1 MRAVVEGYRASG
13 IFKRWSVDW
22 IAPHVEGSLSLRLR
36 TAASGYFTL
45 LKRLFGGQVALVH
58 IHAAMRGS
66 FWRKSVFA
74 VTACMFRV
82 PVIFHMHGS
91 ETDKFI
97 NAQPEILR
105 RLIATILRRVS
116 CVVVL
121 SSSWKTYI
129 EGVSPSARVVIL
141 PNYVPMPNVAVKPA
155 HADGAPVTFLFLGAI
170 GTRKGV
176 YPMLEAFAKAKRMS
190 SVPMTLR
197 IGGSG
202 ELEKAKQ
209 AAISLGIADSV
220 EFLGWVVGD
229 AKLKLLEEADV
240 YVLPSFH
247 EGLPVSILEAMSYGV
262 PVLSTRVGGIPEL
275 VREGLDGYLVEAGK
289 VDDLADRMARLAA
302 DAALRRAMGAS
313 GRERVQA
320 NYSEAMVVPALEALY
335 TELTTQRRAK

>member
-1 MRAVVEGYRASG
+1 
-13 IFKRWSVDW
+13 
-22 IAPHVEGSLSLRLR
+22 
-36 TAASGYFTL
+36 
-45 LKRLFGGQVALVH
+45 
-58 IHAAMRGS
+58 
-66 FWRKSVFA
+66 
-74 VTACMFRV
+74 
-82 PVIFHMHGS
+82 
-91 ETDKFI
+91 
-97 NAQPEILR
+97 
-105 RLIATILRRVS
+105 
-116 CVVVL
+116 
-121 SSSWKTYI
+121 
-129 EGVSPSARVVIL
+129 
-141 PNYVPMPNVAVKPA
+141 
-155 HADGAPVTFLFLGAI
+155 
-170 GTRKGV
+170 
-176 YPMLEAFAKAKRMS
+176 MLEAFAKAKRMS

-209 AAISLGIADSV
+209 AAISQGIADSV

-275 VREGLDGYLVEAGK
+275 VREGLDGFLVEAGK

-302 DAALRRAMGAS
+302 DAALRSAMGAS

-320 NYSEAMVVPALEALY
+320 HYSEAMVVPALEALY